1 MILEILNVVG
11 FINSELTGLITIGI
25 GVNTFINGVWLL
37 LYNSQ
42 NKRIDDL
49 KEQIKLINQKLN

>member
-1 MILEILNVVG
+1 MELAGMIL
-11 FINSELTGLITIGI
+11 IGI

-42 NKRIDDL
+42 NNRIDRIEKIL
-49 KEQIKLINQKLN
+49 EKNIIN

>member
-1 MILEILNVVG
+1 MEVA
-11 FINSELTGLITIGI
+11 GLILVGI

-42 NKRIDDL
+42 NKRIEAIENKLLIILEEL
-49 KEQIKLINQKLN
+49 K

>member
-1 MILEILNVVG
+1 MTMETAGVIM
-11 FINSELTGLITIGI
+11 IGI

-42 NKRIDDL
+42 NKRIENIEKQL
-49 KEQIKLINQKLN
+49 IKLFKQGE

>member
-1 MILEILNVVG
+1 MTMEAAGIIM
-11 FINSELTGLITIGI
+11 IGI

-42 NKRIDDL
+42 NKRIENIENQL
-49 KEQIKLINQKLN
+49 NKLFKQGE

>member
-1 MILEILNVVG
+1 MEMA
-11 FINSELTGLITIGI
+11 GLILIGI

-42 NKRIDDL
+42 T
-49 KEQIKLINQKLN
+49 KLIENNDQVYKKKFSEIENSINKLLNKE

>member
-1 MILEILNVVG
+1 MEMA
-11 FINSELTGLITIGI
+11 GLILIGI

-42 NKRIDDL
+42 TKQIEKNHLEHSDRIEKIEKSINKLFIQGE
-49 KEQIKLINQKLN
+49 K

>member
-1 MILEILNVVG
+1 MEMA
-11 FINSELTGLITIGI
+11 GLILIGI

-42 NKRIDDL
+42 NTRIE
-49 KEQIKLINQKLN
+49 KIEKSINKLIEGE

>member
-1 MILEILNVVG
+1 MEAAGIIM
-11 FINSELTGLITIGI
+11 IGI

-42 NKRIDDL
+42 NKRIENIEKQL
-49 KEQIKLINQKLN
+49 NKLFKQGE